1 MTAVP
6 ENLQMSSLWKLY
18 PVLSVALFVVLLK
31 RIRRQR
37 RVPYSS
43 TQSAISDEDCEK
55 NMYNDGTT
63 AGDVS
68 NPATA
73 PLPSACDILRP
84 LSTQS
89 SPHSASVP
97 TSGSVAA
104 LAKKQNREN
113 TCISERER
121 QVQPELRDY
130 HAFNQSSAHPEVPVE
145 QGSDGDTSGI
155 DERSQQTVQ
164 KRSETVQI
172 MREADSGRTWK
183 RRVREYS

>member
-1 MTAVP
+1 M
-6 ENLQMSSLWKLY
+6 
-18 PVLSVALFVVLLK
+18 
-31 RIRRQR
+31 
-37 RVPYSS
+37 PYSS
-43 TQSAISDEDCEK
+43 TPSTISEDDCDK
-55 NMYNDGTT
+55 SMYNDVTT

-97 TSGSVAA
+97 SSGSVAA
-104 LAKKQNREN
+104 LAKKQNQEN

-121 QVQPELRDY
+121 QAQPELRDH
-130 HAFNQSSAHPEVPVE
+130 HAFNQSSAHSEEPVE

-155 DERSQQTVQ
+155 EEHSQQRVQ

-172 MREADSGRTWK
+172 MREADSDRTWR